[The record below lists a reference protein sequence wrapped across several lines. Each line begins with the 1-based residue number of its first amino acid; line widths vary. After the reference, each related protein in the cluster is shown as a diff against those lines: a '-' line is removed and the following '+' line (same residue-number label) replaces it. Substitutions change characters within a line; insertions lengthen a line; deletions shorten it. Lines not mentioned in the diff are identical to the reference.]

1 MHSNEFCYRLI
12 CKSGYR
18 KICLAPPP
26 LTIDFQNL
34 LFYINL
40 GGRSLMTQSHGESIG
55 LNFLKIRKLS
65 AVNPYFIG
73 MTRPGKVRTLWYEV

>member
-1 MHSNEFCYRLI
+1 
-12 CKSGYR
+12 
-18 KICLAPPP
+18 
-26 LTIDFQNL
+26 
-34 LFYINL
+34 
-40 GGRSLMTQSHGESIG
+40 MTQSHGESIG

>member
-12 CKSGYR
+12 LKNRLQKNPFS
-18 KICLAPPP
+18 PPP
-26 LTIDFQNL
+26 LTIDFHNL